1 MIVLRYDRCSLPVDD
16 FKADI
21 WSLGITILELCEG
34 HPPYYSV
41 HPMRAI
47 FMISMK
53 PAPTLQDESKWSPQ
67 LLDFVARCL
76 VREPD
81 DRASSEDLLGH
92 PWLAADVDVA
102 RGEAGSEDLRHLVE
116 EKWDNIQSS
125 RVVRRKSIAMASPD
139 QFRQKLDNHALR
151 NKVSAIR
158 VSEAIARRQM
168 LATAAVSID
177 DGATLPANGDDST
190 LNFNYNDDTFKMTV
204 DPPCLPNSRRRSSAD
219 SNVTEDG
226 TLNFSRT
233 VRRGSVFADGI
244 TETYKLDAKEAGGI
258 DITEIAMVEAIQDF
272 KDKKVYTGV
281 NPGDIY
287 QRSKLLGKGSYGVVY
302 RGSNTFSGEE
312 VAIKVLPCPH
322 PSDVGTEIEILRK
335 LDSPF
340 IVNFNQAFL
349 GNKELW
355 IVMEYCAGGSLA
367 DVIRISRQTLNEPQL
382 VGVTASCILGLT
394 YLHSLLGIHRDIKAG
409 NILLTAEGQAKLA
422 DFGVSAQL
430 KQTLQQRNT
439 LIGTP
444 FWMAPEV
451 IQENDYDYKADIW
464 SLGITILEMCEG
476 RPPHFDL
483 HPMRAVFLIP
493 MAQAPTLQ
501 EPEKWSATMV
511 DFLSKCLVKD
521 PQGRASTPELLNHEW
536 INGTCI
542 TIQEQL
548 TNVVL
553 QDLAAVAIYNIESM
567 NGDIAEDA

>member
-1 MIVLRYDRCSLPVDD
+1 
-16 FKADI
+16 
-21 WSLGITILELCEG
+21 
-34 HPPYYSV
+34 
-41 HPMRAI
+41 MRAI

-53 PAPTLQDESKWSPQ
+53 PAPTLQDESKWSSGMI
-67 LLDFVARCL
+67 DFLSRCL

-81 DRASSEDLLGH
+81 QRASSDDLLAH
-92 PWLAADVDVA
+92 PWLAGAVESA
-102 RGEAGSEDLRHLVE
+102 RRSAGSEDLRRLVE
-116 EKWDNIQSS
+116 DKWDRIQSS
-125 RVVRRKSIAMASPD
+125 RVVRRKSIAMAQPD
-139 QFRQKLDNHALR
+139 QFRQRLDNHALR

-168 LATAAVSID
+168 LAAAAVSID
-177 DGATLPANGDDST
+177 DGATLPPAGDDAT

-204 DPPCLPNSRRRSSAD
+204 DPPSIPNARRRSSAE
-219 SNVTEDG
+219 SNMTDDG
-226 TLNFSRT
+226 TLNVGRT
-233 VRRGSVFADGI
+233 VRRSSVFADGI

-258 DITEIAMVEAIQDF
+258 DITEIAMVEAIQNF
-272 KDKKVYTGV
+272 KDKKVYTGI
-281 NPGDIY
+281 NPGDVY
-287 QRSKLLGKGSYGVVY
+287 QRHKLLGKGSYGVVY
-302 RGSNTFSGEE
+302 KGSNAFTGDE

-355 IVMEYCAGGSLA
+355 IVMEFCAGGSLA
-367 DVIRISRQTLNEPQL
+367 DVIRISKQTLNEPQL
-382 VGVTASCILGLT
+382 MGVTASCLLGLR

-409 NILLTAEGQAKLA
+409 NILLTAAGQAKLA

-464 SLGITILEMCEG
+464 SLGITVLEMCEG
-476 RPPHFDL
+476 KPPHFDL

-501 EPEKWSATMV
+501 EPEKWSAGMV
-511 DFLSKCLVKD
+511 DFLSHCLVKD
-521 PQGRASTPELLNHEW
+521 PLGRASTTELIEHEW
-536 INGTCI
+536 ILETCVA
-542 TIQEQL
+542 IQERL
-548 TNVVL
+548 TNIVL
-553 QDLAAVAIYNIESM
+553 QDLAAAAVYNIESL
-567 NGDIAEDA
+567 NGIIAEDD